1 MATIASTISAPAEAP
16 PSQERTIATPRTPVA
31 PAAPESESRLWKLTS
46 DVVSVQH
53 RWIEHL
59 SFLLFAVVAAVA
71 TISCFVQLLRLLNDD
86 SITHVVKIL
95 LR

>member
-1 MATIASTISAPAEAP
+1 MATKASTISAPVEAL
-16 PSQERTIATPRTPVA
+16 SRETKIATPRTPVA

-86 SITHVVKIL
+86 SITHAVKIL
-95 LR
+95 LL

>member
-1 MATIASTISAPAEAP
+1 MATKASTISAPVEVL
-16 PSQERTIATPRTPVA
+16 SRERKIATPCTPVA

-71 TISCFVQLLRLLNDD
+71 TISCFVQLLRLLKDD
-86 SITHVVKIL
+86 SINHVAKIL

>member
-1 MATIASTISAPAEAP
+1 MATKASTISAPVEAL
-16 PSQERTIATPRTPVA
+16 SRERKIATSRTPVA

-71 TISCFVQLLRLLNDD
+71 TISCFVRLLRLLNDD
-86 SITHVVKIL
+86 SITHAVKIL
-95 LR
+95 LL